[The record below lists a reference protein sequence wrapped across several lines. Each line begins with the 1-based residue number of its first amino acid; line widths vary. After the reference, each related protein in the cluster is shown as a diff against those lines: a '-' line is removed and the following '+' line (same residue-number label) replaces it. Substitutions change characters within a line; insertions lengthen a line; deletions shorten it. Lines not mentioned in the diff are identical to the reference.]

1 MANKFLEKQ
10 INKDHK
16 YDLLRVCKVCLK
28 PESGEKCTHCGSVEF
43 TGSFTQYTF
52 RQWGFYMKYKA
63 SVEVDYDRRKP
74 WDFNDITGTLP
85 FYARFGTTGTDG
97 HSGTAA
103 GHRGYENNN
112 RYGEKP
118 WKQSWK
124 SHFNT

>member
-10 INKDHK
+10 IANAHK

-63 SVEVDYDRRKP
+63 SVKYDYDHHKP
-74 WDFNDITGTLP
+74 WDFNDITGSLMI
-85 FYARFGTTGTDG
+85 YSHASI
-97 HSGTAA
+97 SGTAGYSGTGA
-103 GHRGYENNN
+103 GFRGYRNDN

-124 SHFNT
+124 SCFNT